1 MNIIQQQNY
10 LEYADKNDLV
20 KMMQEPV
27 PQFPSFLV
35 LQEIQRRTINEQ
47 NFKAME
53 ERPTTTVAEEVVNEF
68 AQPQLAQN
76 QSQGLQGGTPQSATP
91 LPDSNIS
98 AGLSGVPTAPMQMA
112 AIGGLT
118 GYANTGITSLPA
130 GSAPYPANMP
140 VEKLAR
146 MLGVD
151 IYAANGSLKDS
162 AVLDAEM
169 RERFAAY
176 NQPAV
181 GNTSGLPSATA
192 PAPAPAPVVTPAPTP
207 APAPFN
213 GVQPP
218 PAATQADLA
227 LLQQAQALGID
238 TSGFFDAND
247 LKTKIAIEQSMAKP
261 DVDVSTNQS
270 KNRIQETLTLA
281 EQISGE
287 LSPNADVQFTPT
299 EIPSVFTKPINR
311 QTLTPRNY
319 NAPTEEDRQRE
330 LDVMALAGLAG
341 AVGGAKNLAELGVG
355 VAETATGI
363 TQLKRDQRKDT
374 NAIEALRRE
383 DEIQGI
389 ALDQSY
395 DQQERDIGKII
406 TDINIANNSGESNV
420 QLQLANI
427 AAQYGGR
434 KYTIAQS
441 IIRDQVLQEQIDAT
455 GNKNLL
461 DAVSALQVDQAK
473 IEFFPDSDL
482 DENGNPITTA
492 GKQWLSVEAQKQAL
506 YKEWFKSRGLP
517 MPLYL
522 GQ

>member
-1 MNIIQQQNY
+1 
-10 LEYADKNDLV
+10 
-20 KMMQEPV
+20 
-27 PQFPSFLV
+27 
-35 LQEIQRRTINEQ
+35 
-47 NFKAME
+47 
-53 ERPTTTVAEEVVNEF
+53 
-68 AQPQLAQN
+68 
-76 QSQGLQGGTPQSATP
+76 
-91 LPDSNIS
+91 
-98 AGLSGVPTAPMQMA
+98 
-112 AIGGLT
+112 
-118 GYANTGITSLPA
+118 TSLPA
-130 GSAPYPANMP
+130 GSAPYPTNMP

-151 IYAANGSLKDS
+151 MYAPNGSLKDS
-162 AVLDAEM
+162 AILDQEM
-169 RERFAAY
+169 RARFATY

-192 PAPAPAPVVTPAPTP
+192 PAPVVTPAPAPAPTP
-207 APAPFN
+207 APASSN
-213 GVQPP
+213 SVQPP

-247 LKTKIAIEQSMAKP
+247 LKTKIAVEQSMIKT
-261 DVDVSTNQS
+261 DTNVLQDKSTN
-270 KNRIQETLTLA
+270 RIDQTLNLA
-281 EQISGE
+281 EQISGG

-299 EIPSVFTKPINR
+299 EIDPVFTKPINR
-311 QTLTPRNY
+311 KTLTPRNY

-395 DQQERDIGKII
+395 DKQERDMAKIV
-406 TDINIANNSGESNV
+406 TDIKIANNSGESNV

-441 IIRDQVLQEQIDAT
+441 IIRDQVLQEQI
-455 GNKNLL
+455 
-461 DAVSALQVDQAK
+461 
-473 IEFFPDSDL
+473 
-482 DENGNPITTA
+482 
-492 GKQWLSVEAQKQAL
+492 
-506 YKEWFKSRGLP
+506 
-517 MPLYL
+517 
-522 GQ
+522 

>member
-1 MNIIQQQNY
+1 MNLIQQANF
-10 LEYADKNDLV
+10 LEN
-20 KMMQEPV
+20 V
-27 PQFPSFLV
+27 PKDQLAQMSQDPNGQFPPFLV
-35 LQEIQRRTINEQ
+35 LTEIQRRTMNEQ
-47 NFKAME
+47 NYKAMQE
-53 ERPTTTVAEEVVNEF
+53 QPTTTVAEEVVGNF
-68 AQPQLAQN
+68 MQPRLAQN

-192 PAPAPAPVVTPAPTP
+192 PAPAPVVTPAPTP

-247 LKTKIAIEQSMAKP
+247 LKTKIAVEQSMIKP
-261 DVDVSTNQS
+261 DADVSTNKS
-270 KNRIQETLTLA
+270 KNRIQETLTLS
-281 EQISGE
+281 EQISGD
-287 LSPNADVQFTPT
+287 LSPNADVKFKPT

-311 QTLTPRNY
+311 TTLTPRNY

-341 AVGGAKNLAELGVG
+341 AVGGAKNLAELGIG
-355 VAETATGI
+355 VADTATGI
-363 TQLKRDQRKDT
+363 TGLKKDQRTD
-374 NAIEALRRE
+374 
-383 DEIQGI
+383 
-389 ALDQSY
+389 
-395 DQQERDIGKII
+395 ERDMAKII

-420 QLQLANI
+420 QLQLAQI

-461 DAVSALQVDQAK
+461 DAVKALQVDQSI

-482 DENGNPITTA
+482 DADGKAITAA
-492 GKQWLSVEAQKQAL
+492 GRQWLAVEAQKQIL
-506 YKEWFKSRGLP
+506 YRQWFKSRNLP
-517 MPLYL
+517 MPQYQ